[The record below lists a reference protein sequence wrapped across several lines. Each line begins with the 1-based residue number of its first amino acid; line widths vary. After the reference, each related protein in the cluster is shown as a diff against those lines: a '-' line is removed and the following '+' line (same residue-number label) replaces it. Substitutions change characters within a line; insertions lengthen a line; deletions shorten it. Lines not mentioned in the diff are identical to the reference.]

1 MLGKEA
7 QKDLSLLGALK
18 NLTSLWK
25 LKKGV

>member
-7 QKDLSLLGALK
+7 QKDLSLLDALK
-18 NLTSLWK
+18 NLTSFWK